1 MRCML
6 MLMLYS
12 DCSPWELGDRF
23 VISVHFLCSMGGVQS
38 WNWCSCPRG
47 ELQDPSLKNAL
58 EKFLTVILNL
68 SRLNVTYINK
78 VNIKLLC
85 DCVSFRCFTHKN
97 YININSQICE
107 NDN

>member
-1 MRCML
+1 
-6 MLMLYS
+6 MLMLYIVI
-12 DCSPWELGDRF
+12 DCSPRELGDRF

-47 ELQDPSLKNAL
+47 ELQDPSLKNAM
-58 EKFLTVILNL
+58 EKFLMVILNP

-85 DCVSFRCFTHKN
+85 DCVVQVFYT
-97 YININSQICE
+97 
-107 NDN
+107 